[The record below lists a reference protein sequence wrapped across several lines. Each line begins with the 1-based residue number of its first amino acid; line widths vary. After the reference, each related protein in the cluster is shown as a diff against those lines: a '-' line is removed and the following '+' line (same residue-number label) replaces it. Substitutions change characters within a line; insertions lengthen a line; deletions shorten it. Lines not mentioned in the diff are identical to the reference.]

1 MQAYALKPGRIQ
13 MTIETCMKTDSYIAI
28 VSLINIY

>member
-1 MQAYALKPGRIQ
+1 MQAYALKPGRMQ
-13 MTIETCMKTDSYIAI
+13 MIEMCMKTDSYI